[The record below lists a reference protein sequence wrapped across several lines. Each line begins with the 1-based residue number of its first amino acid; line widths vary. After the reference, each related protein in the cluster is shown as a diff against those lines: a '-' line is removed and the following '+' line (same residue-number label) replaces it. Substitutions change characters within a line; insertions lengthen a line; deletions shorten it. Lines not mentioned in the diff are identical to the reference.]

1 MNAVQLVEVTKKFGD
16 KVVLD
21 NVNLEIKQ
29 GEFVAITG
37 KSGKGKTTM
46 LNLMGMFE
54 KADAGKVLLFG
65 ETFSKYNMNRLL
77 REKISYVFQNFALI
91 DNESI
96 EANLSVAL
104 AYSKLSKA
112 EKKKEILN
120 ALKQVGIGEMP
131 LSQKIYRLSGGE
143 QQRVALAR
151 LLLKPSE
158 LILADEP
165 TGSLDEENR
174 NAVLAILEKL
184 NKLGKTI
191 VIVTHDPYVAG
202 RCGHVIEL

>member
-1 MNAVQLVEVTKKFGD
+1 MNAVQLIEVTKKFGD

-21 NVNLEIKQ
+21 DVNLEIKQ
-29 GEFVAITG
+29 GEFVSITG

-46 LNLMGMFE
+46 LNLIGMFE

-65 ETFSKYNMNRLL
+65 ELFSKHSMNRLL

-96 EANLSVAL
+96 EANLSVTL
-104 AYSKLSKA
+104 TYSKLSKA
-112 EKKKEILN
+112 EKKKEMLN
-120 ALKQVGIGEMP
+120 ALKQVGIDEIP

-191 VIVTHDPYVAG
+191 VIVTHDPYVAE
-202 RCGHVIEL
+202 RCRRVIKL

>member
-1 MNAVQLVEVTKKFGD
+1 MNTVQLVEVTKKFGD

-21 NVNLEIKQ
+21 EVNLEIKQ

-65 ETFSKYNMNRLL
+65 EEFSKQTMNRLL

-91 DNESI
+91 DNETI
-96 EANLSVAL
+96 EANLAVAL
-104 AYSKLSKA
+104 VYSKLSKVG
-112 EKKKEILN
+112 KKKEMLT
-120 ALKQVGIGEMP
+120 ALQEVGIGEIP

-174 NAVLAILEKL
+174 NAVLTILKNL
-184 NKLGKTI
+184 NQMGKTI
-191 VIVTHDPYVAG
+191 VIVTHDPHVA
-202 RCGHVIEL
+202 RSCDRVIEL

>member
-1 MNAVQLVEVTKKFGD
+1 MQLVDVTKRFGH

-21 NVNLEIKQ
+21 QVNLTIGQ

-54 KADAGKVLLFG
+54 KPDSGKVLLFG
-65 ETFSKYNMNRLL
+65 EEFSKRTMQCLL
-77 REKISYVFQNFALI
+77 REKVSYVFQNFALI

-96 EANLSVAL
+96 GDNLAVAL
-104 AYSKLSKA
+104 AYYGYS
-112 EKKKEILN
+112 KKEQKRLMEQ
-120 ALKQVGIGEMP
+120 ALKEVGLEEMA
-131 LSQKIYRLSGGE
+131 LSQKIYGLSGGE

-151 LLLKPSE
+151 VLLKPSE

-174 NAVLAILEKL
+174 NEILEILKRL
-184 NKLGKTI
+184 NEQGKT
-191 VIVTHDPYVAG
+191 VILVTHDPYVAG
-202 RCGHVIEL
+202 ICHRVIEL